1 MIIKLSKKK
10 VLQKPNL
17 LNNQTCLGT
26 NQCVFRKEKNKGY
39 LNMNFKDGATNVEYV
54 WMSLKDTSKFNTPG
68 IPQPGLLQTGHP
80 GGVNVFEWQFWAA
93 AGFCGLE

>member
-10 VLQKPNL
+10 VLQKTNL

-54 WMSLKDTSKFNTPG
+54 
-68 IPQPGLLQTGHP
+68 
-80 GGVNVFEWQFWAA
+80 
-93 AGFCGLE
+93 